1 MAQCTAFEAEQTE
14 KRYDGRMLLPLMFAA
29 VALSPMLP
37 APAASDQ
44 PQATPPSPAAPAAE
58 PRWNWSK
65 GQATRYIV
73 KQSTE
78 ARGEG
83 MLAYFLTQ
91 IQEQR
96 ILVKVADVSPTGEAT
111 LELTLE
117 SISISI
123 ATAEG
128 APPIVISSSAEPAKE
143 EFDPSAPC
151 RAMVGLTL
159 TIILSPEGETREIRG
174 LDALKTR
181 VRRAFAEPA
190 SLAAVA
196 TDLLGALTE
205 DRLRSSLQP
214 AFLLS
219 STDSPSAPQPLAM
232 KGLGTLSAQRSR
244 ATRSSG
250 GLVVAHRTTD
260 FALATPNTDE
270 IAKTF
275 DVVLTDAREECESTL
290 DPATG
295 KIRKVSSTMT
305 MLTTLTPKSSQPGM
319 ATTTRRFDQ
328 TMTIEPAPDDKA
340 TTAPPAT
347 PREEPGKP

>member
-1 MAQCTAFEAEQTE
+1 
-14 KRYDGRMLLPLMFAA
+14 MLLPLMFAA

-83 MLAYFLTQ
+83 MLTYFLTQ
-91 IQEQR
+91 TQEQR
-96 ILVKVADVSPTGEAT
+96 ILVSVTDVSPAGEAT

-117 SISISI
+117 AISISVV
-123 ATAEG
+123 TAEG
-128 APPIVISSSAEPAKE
+128 APPIVISSTAEPAKE
-143 EFDPSAPC
+143 EFDPSSPC

-174 LDALKTR
+174 LDALKSK

-205 DRLRSSLQP
+205 DRLRSTLQP

-219 STDSPSAPQPLAM
+219 STDAPSAPPPLAI
-232 KGLGTLSAQRSR
+232 KGLGTLKAQRSR
-244 ATRSSG
+244 AALSSG
-250 GLVVAHRTTD
+250 GIVTVHQTTD
-260 FALATPNTDE
+260 FVLASPNTDE

-275 DVVLTDAREECESTL
+275 DVVLTDALDECESTL
-290 DPATG
+290 DPEAG
-295 KIRKVSSTMT
+295 RIRKVSSTMT
-305 MLTTLTPKSSQPGM
+305 MLTTLTPKKAEPGM
-319 ATTTRRFDQ
+319 ATTTRRIAQ
-328 TMTIEPAPDDKA
+328 TLTIAPAPED
-340 TTAPPAT
+340 TSPTAPTAT
-347 PREEPGKP
+347 PREGPGKP